1 MISFDEASAR
11 IAAAASPLERE
22 KVALDSAH
30 RRVLAAPV
38 LSRRDSPAADSSA
51 MDGFAVRSIDLEPLP
66 ARLRIVGESAPARG
80 HGGAIGAGECV
91 RILTG
96 GPLPEGAD
104 RIVVQEIVRREGDV
118 AVIETPPGPS
128 AFVRRRGHDFLAG
141 QLLVEAG
148 RSLDPTALVAIAGG
162 DVATIDVVRRP
173 RLAMFTCGDELVAP
187 GEAHGRPG
195 AIPDSIAAGLAA
207 LAGTWGGE
215 IALRERLPDRLET
228 MVAAADRAL
237 GAADLLVIAGGASV
251 GDRDFARAMLE
262 PHGLAL
268 DFSRV
273 AVRPGMPTWF
283 GRARGTL
290 VLGLPGNP
298 SSAIAM
304 ARLFLAPLLCGLSG
318 RPTADALA
326 WRTARLATPIGECDR
341 RETFA
346 RGRAVGDAVE
356 ILSNQDSSAQATLA
370 AADLLVRRRP
380 HAPVAWAGETVE
392 VLTL

>member
-1 MISFDEASAR
+1 M
-11 IAAAASPLERE
+11 
-22 KVALDSAH
+22 
-30 RRVLAAPV
+30 
-38 LSRRDSPAADSSA
+38 
-51 MDGFAVRSIDLEPLP
+51 
-66 ARLRIVGESAPARG
+66 
-80 HGGAIGAGECV
+80 
-91 RILTG
+91 
-96 GPLPEGAD
+96 
-104 RIVVQEIVRREGDV
+104 
-118 AVIETPPGPS
+118 AVIETAPGPS

-187 GEAHGRPG
+187 GEAQGRPG

-237 GAADLLVIAGGASV
+237 DAADLLVIAGGASV

-380 HAPVAWAGETVE
+380 HAPPAEAGETVE